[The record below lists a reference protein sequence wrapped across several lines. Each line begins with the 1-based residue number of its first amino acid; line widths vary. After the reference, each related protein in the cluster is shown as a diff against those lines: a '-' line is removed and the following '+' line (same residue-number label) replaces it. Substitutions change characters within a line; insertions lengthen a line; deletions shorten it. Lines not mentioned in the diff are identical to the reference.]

1 MKLQELETPALVV
14 DLDIMEKN
22 LLRMQDYC
30 SRHGLDLRPH
40 IKTHKSPLLA
50 MRQLDLGA
58 TGITVA
64 KLGEAEVMVEAG
76 FDDILIAYPVFGE
89 FKARRLATLQERA
102 HISVSLDSSDS
113 LHWVAQAARSSRPM
127 EVLVEVDFRDAPV
140 RAPPWGRSA
149 EAGPRDRGSTG
160 TQVRR
165 TDVLFGDTSIP
176 DFDGTRRR
184 LERLRDELM
193 RQLELFRREG
203 LSVPRV
209 TGGNTPAAYYSHE
222 VEGLT
227 EIRPGTYIFND
238 RNTVSWKACQWHDCA
253 AFLWVTVVSTAVPG
267 QAIIDG
273 GSKTFTSDP
282 LITGP
287 GGGHGF
293 LPDYPEAEFARMN
306 EEHGYLKQGGAE
318 SLELGQKVAVIPN
331 HICVAVNLHD
341 QVWGMRRGE
350 IVEEWEVAA
359 RGRIR

>member
-127 EVLVEVDFRDAPV
+127 EVLVEVDFGMR
-140 RAPPWGRSA
+140 RCGLPPGEEVLKLAREI
-149 EAGPRDRGSTG
+149 EAQPG
-160 TQVRR
+160 
-165 TDVLFGDTSIP
+165 LKFGGLMFYSGHIHP

>member
-127 EVLVEVDFRDAPV
+127 EVLVEVDF
-140 RAPPWGRSA
+140 
-149 EAGPRDRGSTG
+149 
-160 TQVRR
+160 
-165 TDVLFGDTSIP
+165 
-176 DFDGTRRR
+176 
-184 LERLRDELM
+184 
-193 RQLELFRREG
+193 
-203 LSVPRV
+203 
-209 TGGNTPAAYYSHE
+209 
-222 VEGLT
+222 
-227 EIRPGTYIFND
+227 
-238 RNTVSWKACQWHDCA
+238 
-253 AFLWVTVVSTAVPG
+253 
-267 QAIIDG
+267 
-273 GSKTFTSDP
+273 
-282 LITGP
+282 
-287 GGGHGF
+287 
-293 LPDYPEAEFARMN
+293 
-306 EEHGYLKQGGAE
+306 
-318 SLELGQKVAVIPN
+318 
-331 HICVAVNLHD
+331 
-341 QVWGMRRGE
+341 GMRRCGLPL
-350 IVEEWEVAA
+350 
-359 RGRIR
+359 GKKC